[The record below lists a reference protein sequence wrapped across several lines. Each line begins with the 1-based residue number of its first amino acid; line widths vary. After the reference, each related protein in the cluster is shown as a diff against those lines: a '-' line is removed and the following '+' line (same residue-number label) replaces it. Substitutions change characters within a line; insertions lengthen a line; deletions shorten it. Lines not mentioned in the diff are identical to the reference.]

1 MGYWKFWA
9 GIVAWTL
16 AWAVLLSACM
26 GMLTP
31 MLKAL
36 PAVAGKVAAEVST
49 AYEKEKAN
57 RGQE

>member
-1 MGYWKFWA
+1 MGWKFWA
-9 GIVAWTL
+9 VSVAWVI
-16 AWAVLLSACM
+16 ASAVLLAACM
-26 GMLTP
+26 AMLSP

-36 PAVAGKVAAEVST
+36 PAVAGKVAAEVSM